1 MNGFASVATA
11 QIVALLSFVGMR
23 AGRIVAVTAPNLV
36 SPKGRTADGAYPW
49 GGRTVKD
56 CGIVKVATVEG
67 VFGAEW
73 GTMVENRR
81 LSLCEGLNPDG
92 TATYVYGPATNGTEW
107 VRGADG
113 RRFAFKTNADETA
126 LYLPIVPVRSLGYS
140 YYTLA
145 GVEVSRDTVAP
156 FLRDTSREGVRQG
169 VSDPVRYRDYRC
181 DHLASVTVGGSIV
194 DGDAVRL
201 AESLANG
208 DRATAE
214 SILATAM
221 AEGVY
226 GG

>member
-1 MNGFASVATA
+1 MNGFASIATA
-11 QIVALLSFVGMR
+11 NVVAMLSFIGMR
-23 AGRIVAVTAPNLV
+23 AGRLTAVTVPSLV
-36 SPKGRTADGAYPW
+36 SPKRGAYPW
-49 GGRTVKD
+49 NPSATTAKD
-56 CGIVKVATVEG
+56 CGIVKVSSVEG
-67 VFGAEW
+67 VFGADW

-81 LSLCEGLNPDG
+81 LSLCEGLNADG
-92 TATYVYGPATNGTEW
+92 SATYVYGDATNGTRW
-107 VRGADG
+107 VRNGAG
-113 RRFAFKTNADETA
+113 ERLAFKTNADETA
-126 LYLPIVPVRSLGYS
+126 LYVPVVPVRSLGYA

-145 GVEVSRDTVAP
+145 GVEVSRDVVTP

-169 VSDPVRYRDYRC
+169 VSDPVRYRDYRA
-181 DHLASVTVGGSIV
+181 DHLATVTVGGRIV

-214 SILATAM
+214 TILATAF